1 MRASGD
7 SLSRNRGT
15 NRAASATARDA
26 WVALAPALFVLMWST
41 GFIGAKLGAP
51 YAEPFT
57 FLTVRF
63 GIATLLFA
71 LWGVIARA
79 EWPGPRDVAHSL
91 VVGVLVHGLYLCC
104 VFWAIAHG
112 MSAGVTALIIGLQP
126 LMTAILAGL
135 FLGEELTARHWIGLA
150 LGLAGLALVLAP
162 RIDLAG
168 SGITPLSVGVVVAAV
183 LSITLGTLYQKRFS
197 VTGELRT
204 GVAWQFFSG
213 TAVCAI
219 AAWFAGWGTIMWSG
233 EFIFALA
240 WLVVVLSFGAVMML
254 MVLIRRGAVSQ
265 VATLFYLVAPVTALI
280 GWAMFGET
288 LEPVQLAGM
297 TVTVIGVALA
307 GRRWRPMQT

>member
-1 MRASGD
+1 MRPSDDSRKEGEGYGPSGG
-7 SLSRNRGT
+7 L
-15 NRAASATARDA
+15 RDT
-26 WVALAPALFVLMWST
+26 WVTLAPAFFVLMWST

-57 FLTVRF
+57 FLAIRF
-63 GIATLLFA
+63 AIVTLLFVLWA
-71 LWGVIARA
+71 LIARA

-135 FLGEELTARHWIGLA
+135 LLGEDLTARHWIGLA
-150 LGLAGLALVLAP
+150 LGLAGLVLVLAP

-168 SGITPLSVGVVVAAV
+168 SGITPFSVGVVVAAV

-197 VTGELRT
+197 VSGDLRT

-213 TAVCAI
+213 TVVCAL
-219 AAWFAGWGTIMWSG
+219 AAWIAGWGAIIWSG
-233 EFIFALA
+233 EFVFALA

-288 LEPVQLAGM
+288 LEPIQLAGM
-297 TVTVIGVALA
+297 AVTVIGVALA